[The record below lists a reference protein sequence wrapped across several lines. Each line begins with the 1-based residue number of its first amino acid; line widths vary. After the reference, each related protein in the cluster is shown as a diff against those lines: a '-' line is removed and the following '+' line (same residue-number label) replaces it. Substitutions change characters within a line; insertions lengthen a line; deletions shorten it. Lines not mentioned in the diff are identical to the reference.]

1 VSVDLER
8 LQADVT
14 DKLNS
19 EELFQYVA
27 VSSFRRLVIAS
38 EINASLATLTAKNGK
53 NGTGVLVLMPT
64 VLCDKPNVPGP
75 MVEFG
80 LIVRVFENNI
90 VSSDAVNGSLV
101 TAEAAGLS
109 VMRVLHEWGIYG
121 LTTPYSDKKA
131 LTPNY
136 DYEGLIVY
144 DVNFTGE
151 LPLAALVSV
160 NVPGLV
166 SPAQT
171 VTLTDTTGGAAV
183 YYTTDGS
190 FPGSGNAA
198 ATLYAGPFAVAP
210 GTVVRWAAYK
220 TGMRGSDVGQAVI
233 N

>member
-1 VSVDLER
+1 
-8 LQADVT
+8 
-14 DKLNS
+14 
-19 EELFQYVA
+19 
-27 VSSFRRLVIAS
+27 
-38 EINASLATLTAKNGK
+38 
-53 NGTGVLVLMPT
+53 
-64 VLCDKPNVPGP
+64 

-171 VTLTDTTGGAAV
+171 VTLTDTTGGASGLLHDGWVFPRERQCGGDTLCGAV
-183 YYTTDGS
+183 CGCAWNGGAMGGLQNGD
-190 FPGSGNAA
+190 
-198 ATLYAGPFAVAP
+198 AGE
-210 GTVVRWAAYK
+210 R
-220 TGMRGSDVGQAVI
+220 RGAGGD
-233 N
+233 